1 MANLKEVRTRIAS
14 VSSTQQITS
23 AMKMVSAAKFR
34 RAQNA
39 VIGMRPYAAQ
49 LNEIIADI
57 DTGDGVATP
66 YHAVRPAQNV
76 VLVVITSNKGLCGA
90 FNSNVLKLA
99 NQRITHWR
107 AEGAALRLV
116 CIGRK
121 ASEMLAR
128 QKDLKVAS
136 YDELLDSPSFDA
148 IATLADTM
156 MADFV
161 DKSIDRVEVV
171 YNQFRNSIA
180 QDLVCEQW
188 LPVNSRESRESR
200 DSRESRNSSESR
212 KPSDYIFEPSKEE
225 ILREMIPLTLRSTFY
240 RMLLDSLAAE
250 HGARMTAM
258 QKATDNAT
266 EILKDLRLSYN
277 KARQASITNEIIEIV
292 SGSEA
297 LKG

>member
-39 VIGMRPYAAQ
+39 IIGMRPYAAQ

-57 DTGDGVATP
+57 DTGDGVRTV
-66 YHAVRPAQNV
+66 YHAVRPVQTV
-76 VLVVITSNKGLCGA
+76 VLVVVTSNKGLCGA

-99 NQRITHWR
+99 QQRIDYWR
-107 AEGAALRLV
+107 GEHAAIRIV
-116 CIGRK
+116 AIGKK
-121 ASEMLAR
+121 ASELLAR
-128 QKDLKVAS
+128 QKDLTVTS
-136 YDELLDSPSFDA
+136 YDQLLDNPSFDA
-148 IATLADTM
+148 VATLADTL
-156 MADFV
+156 MADFA
-161 DKSIDRVEVV
+161 DKKVDRVELV
-171 YNQFRNSIA
+171 YNQFKNSLSQILS
-180 QDLVCEQW
+180 DEQF
-188 LPVNSRESRESR
+188 LPVSADAVRGKS
-200 DSRESRNSSESR
+200 DGKSRN
-212 KPSDYIFEPSKEE
+212 DYIYEPSKED

-240 RMLLDSLAAE
+240 RVVLDSLAAE

-266 EILKDLRLSYN
+266 ELLKDLRLSYN